1 MQNNVKLDWPQKYVI
16 MMPWLPSSECNQ
28 KCISA
33 WSFPLDFRVG
43 IRNKRQN
50 TFGIQHSSSWETEEC
65 TMVIL
70 LLFCII
76 PAGVFSS
83 VENPVFSFQKDGI
96 FDNESTQEWAKLNNE
111 MPELAKATICTWLK
125 IHFHRYENT
134 VWTYCIE
141 DEDSNLICSG
151 LGNSFRQYLKII
163 QKVSFYK
170 LGKIETFLMRFS
182 NIDKIRIF
190 S

>member
-1 MQNNVKLDWPQKYVI
+1 MHL
-16 MMPWLPSSECNQ
+16 
-28 KCISA
+28 
-33 WSFPLDFRVG
+33 
-43 IRNKRQN
+43 
-50 TFGIQHSSSWETEEC
+50 
-65 TMVIL
+65 L

-96 FDNESTQEWAKLNNE
+96 FDNDSTQEWAKLNKE

-190 S
+190 RKKYFQFWRSLESC